1 MKQPCLT
8 CELTRG
14 LSVMC
19 ITSRNA
25 RLLAEGK
32 GDRQDKREHLQAL
45 ARMARG
51 IATKLPYDPARRE
64 REEECTI

>member
-1 MKQPCLT
+1 
-8 CELTRG
+8 
-14 LSVMC
+14 MC